1 MGKKAA
7 KKNVF
12 DTCFFSAAAAAETT
26 TDKTFKAITMQKK
39 KIKDQVKP
47 QIVNSYS
54 VYVFLNM

>member
-26 TDKTFKAITMQKK
+26 TDKTFKAITIQKK
-39 KIKDQVKP
+39 KINKWP
-47 QIVNSYS
+47 HNYYLEIESC
-54 VYVFLNM
+54 